1 MAAGPRLD
9 SVGTIKLTTLNEAL
23 LDLQGV
29 HSIVERMAIEA
40 KGNKPI
46 NNLES
51 QLKRVATPLQGQL
64 KSQFQLIADLI
75 SAALLISGRGM
86 PAAQKVRAYREM
98 VGQLKT
104 QIEIAIVQVK
114 AKHEVKEEK
123 HEAE

>member
-1 MAAGPRLD
+1 MAAGPKLD
-9 SVGTIKLTTLNEAL
+9 SVGTIKLVTLNEAL
-23 LDLQGV
+23 VDLQSV
-29 HSIVERMAIEA
+29 HAIVERMAIEA

-51 QLKRVATPLQGQL
+51 QLKRVATPLQGRL

-75 SAALLISGRGM
+75 SNALLISGRGL

-104 QIEIAIVQVK
+104 QMEIAIVQVK

-123 HEAE
+123 AE